1 MNQERKRNFTAINS
15 SKSLSTFLENKR
27 KLETDKTE
35 FALQKTTLFMMPENS
50 HALISE
56 EDNSAIVA

>member
-1 MNQERKRNFTAINS
+1 MNQERKRNFTLIRS

-35 FALQKTTLFMMPENS
+35 FAFQKTTLFMMQ
-50 HALISE
+50 
-56 EDNSAIVA
+56 